1 MRKATVDE
9 LFIKEV
15 EIIEKNNNMLDTTNY
30 FNVDELE

>member
-1 MRKATVDE
+1 MRKAIVDE

>member
-1 MRKATVDE
+1 MQSIDE

-15 EIIEKNNNMLDTTNY
+15 KIIEKNNNMLDTTNY